1 MTLQHAAAAPCCAVS
16 PRSDRR
22 QFILLYELCLASCLV
37 TLVTVLYFLK
47 LHFDNVLNKESF
59 NSFLAYRL
67 QINLLNCIYRGPVT
81 SHIRNNRFL
90 KAIYVINPDPS
101 D

>member
-16 PRSDRR
+16 PRGDRR

-59 NSFLAYRL
+59 NSFSAYCL
-67 QINLLNCIYRGPVT
+67 QINLLICIYRGPVT
-81 SHIRNNRFL
+81 SHIRNNRFSE
-90 KAIYVINPDPS
+90 AIYVINPDPS

>member
-1 MTLQHAAAAPCCAVS
+1 MTLQHSTPLRAALCLPAVT
-16 PRSDRR
+16 DGN
-22 QFILLYELCLASCLV
+22 FILLYELCLASCLV

-59 NSFLAYRL
+59 NSFSAYCL
-67 QINLLNCIYRGPVT
+67 QINLLICIHRGPVT